1 MPAPSSATYAADAL
15 EAAHQAFLDLVDG
28 GTGAGTVK
36 LRDDSDVLLGT
47 VTLTDPAG
55 SVNATTGQLTLTPS
69 GTASA
74 VATGTCTYGEVC
86 DSDGNV
92 LLSLPTST
100 GTTPVGGLLVLNSTS
115 IVSGSVITLVSATVG

>member
-1 MPAPSSATYAADAL
+1 MPAPAQATYSVAAL
-15 EAAHQAFLDLVDG
+15 EAAHQSFLDRVDA
-28 GTGAGTVK
+28 GTGPGTVR

-47 VTLTDPAG
+47 ITLTDPGG
-55 SVNATTGQLTLTPS
+55 SVDAGTGQLTLTAA

-92 LLSLPTST
+92 LLSLPTSS
-100 GTTPVGGLLVLNSTS
+100 GTSPVGGRLVLNSTS